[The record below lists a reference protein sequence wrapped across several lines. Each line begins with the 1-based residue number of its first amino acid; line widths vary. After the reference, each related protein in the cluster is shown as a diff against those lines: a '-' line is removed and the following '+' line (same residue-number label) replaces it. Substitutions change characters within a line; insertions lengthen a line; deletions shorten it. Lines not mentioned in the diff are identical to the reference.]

1 MLKTAIYVDAENIKM
16 CGGYGMRY
24 DVLVGLANNTN
35 SVMLRANCYLAEDH
49 ERTQRDPDYRQKVY
63 SYHNILRQC
72 GFKIIKKYVR
82 RFKDEDGNITTK
94 ANADMDLA
102 IDALLQARNLDRI
115 ILLTGDG
122 DFLRLI
128 IALQN
133 MGCRVEVIG
142 FHNVSKELREV
153 ADSYISG
160 FLVPGLLPIV
170 GSSTATTAISG
181 NAGRWPI
188 SIRTGALA
196 FSVTIG
202 CRTMCS
208 NRKRSFS
215 TSPNQPWPPIISFR
229 NPIGSLNFG
238 WWRIQPTTT
247 APRPGTSGSS
257 RKGDRHA
264 NQQTTCCL
272 PVISVPPRRRWPSMT
287 LQLTGLTAAATD
299 LPECRLSR
307 L

>member
-16 CGGYGMRY
+16 SGGYGMRY
-24 DVLVGLANNTN
+24 DVLVNLANSKN
-35 SVMLRANCYLAEDH
+35 SSMLRANCYLAEDH
-49 ERTQRDPDYRQKVY
+49 ERTQRDPEYRQKVY
-63 SYHNILRQC
+63 AYHNILRTC

-153 ADSYISG
+153 ADSYVSG
-160 FLVPGLLPIV
+160 FLVPGLLPIT
-170 GSSTATTAISG
+170 GS
-181 NAGRWPI
+181 
-188 SIRTGALA
+188 TG
-196 FSVTIG
+196 SHG
-202 CRTMCS
+202 DS
-208 NRKRSFS
+208 
-215 TSPNQPWPPIISFR
+215 
-229 NPIGSLNFG
+229 
-238 WWRIQPTTT
+238 
-247 APRPGTSGSS
+247 
-257 RKGDRHA
+257 GDRWQRGTVA
-264 NQQTTCCL
+264 NFNQDRGFGFFRYYRLQEGILQSETVFFHLSKSTL
-272 PVISVPPRRRWPSMT
+272 PSDHFFLEPYRIFEFKIVDNPANNNRSEAWDI
-287 LQLTGLTAAATD
+287 
-299 LPECRLSR
+299 RL
-307 L
+307 LKDG